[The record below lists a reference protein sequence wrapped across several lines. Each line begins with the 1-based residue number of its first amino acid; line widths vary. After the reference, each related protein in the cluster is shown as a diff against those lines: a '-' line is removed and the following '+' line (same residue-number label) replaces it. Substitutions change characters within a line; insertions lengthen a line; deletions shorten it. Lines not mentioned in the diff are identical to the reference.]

1 MTLNRIMKWLLFA
14 AVIAG
19 LLVCAFFVFRFNQP
33 KPTTNIHYADTQ
45 NKQQTLD
52 IYMPKGKDEDKKKKH
67 PVMIYLH
74 GGGWTGGDKNRV
86 ASKADYF
93 TGQGY
98 VFVSM
103 NYRLHPDAN
112 FEQMADDTAS
122 AIKWVKDHADE
133 YQIDSS
139 KINVMGHSAGG
150 HLTALVATDST
161 YLKRV
166 GLSPKTINSI
176 VILDGPLNINQFI
189 QAIPSYK
196 KVFGKQ
202 EENWTKASPVTYMN
216 QTNVPPVYLVTGW
229 ENPEVY
235 RFAEKL
241 NHDQGSRF
249 VFRVHSLSHSDLNKW
264 FGSDRAPKEAQEMT
278 KAVMA
283 FVKKQNQ

>member
-14 AVIAG
+14 AVITG
-19 LLVCAFFVFRFNQP
+19 LLVCAFFVFRLNQP
-33 KPTTNIHYADTQ
+33 KPATNIHYAATQ
-45 NKQQTLD
+45 NNQQTLD
-52 IYMPKGKDEDKKKKH
+52 MYVPKDKNEDKKKKH

-74 GGGWTGGDKNRV
+74 GGGWTSGDKNRV

-93 TGQGY
+93 TDQGY

-103 NYRLHPDAN
+103 NYRLHPDAQ
-112 FEQMADDTAS
+112 FEQMADDTAN
-122 AIKWVKDHADE
+122 AIKWVKDHANQ
-133 YQIDSS
+133 YQIDPS

-196 KVFGKQ
+196 EVFGKQ

-216 QTNVPPVYLVTGW
+216 QTNLPPVYLVTGW

-241 NHDQGSRF
+241 NHDKGSRF
-249 VFRVHSLSHSDLNKW
+249 VFQVHSLSHSDLNKW
-264 FGSDRAPKEAQEMT
+264 FGSDMAPKEAQEMT
-278 KAVMA
+278 KAVMS
-283 FVKKQNQ
+283 FVNKQNQ